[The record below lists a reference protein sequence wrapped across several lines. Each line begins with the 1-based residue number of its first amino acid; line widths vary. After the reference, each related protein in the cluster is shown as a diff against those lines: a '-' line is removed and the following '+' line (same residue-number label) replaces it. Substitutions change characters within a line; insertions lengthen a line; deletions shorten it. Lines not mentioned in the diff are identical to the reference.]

1 MTTGDLD
8 HYKHP
13 EPDVR
18 CPVCGNETDIRCLST
33 GCECK
38 ECGHD
43 GSHEEFEIG

>member
-8 HYKHP
+8 HHKHP

-18 CPVCGNETDIRCLST
+18 CPVCGNEDDIKGLNAGFECL
-33 GCECK
+33 

-43 GSHEEFEIG
+43 GPHEEFEVE